1 MHDVPMGT
9 NAQCCQYMPT
19 WVKNFKPR
27 EVGDITYVA
36 NVLALSPNTGD
47 PLNAVV

>member
-1 MHDVPMGT
+1 MYDVST
-9 NAQCCQYMPT
+9 SINAQCCQYMPT

-27 EVGDITYVA
+27 EVDDIYMA

-47 PLNAVV
+47 P